1 MNSTIKV
8 VIVDDHPLIIEGLQI
23 LFSNSNVIS
32 ITNSFSSASEFFE
45 KANFENV
52 DLILLDVFLPDMN
65 GIDVCIE
72 IKKEHPHVKVLA
84 MSSQAERSIILQM
97 IRNGASG
104 YLLKSAG
111 LGEFK
116 YCIENALN
124 GKIVFSDEVNN
135 LVSQITSDDLQ
146 NIPRLT
152 KREKE
157 ITILMKQGKSTQE
170 IADLL
175 FLSYLTVQTH
185 RRNLLH
191 KFKVKNGVELIN
203 YAINNGLI

>member
-8 VIVDDHPLIIEGLQI
+8 IIVDDHPLIIEGLQL
-23 LFSNSNVIS
+23 LFSNSEI
-32 ITNSFSSASEFFE
+32 ITIIGSFSTASDFFE
-45 KANFENV
+45 TARFDQV

-72 IKKEHPHVKVLA
+72 IKKENPHIKVLA

-104 YLLKSAG
+104 YILKSAG
-111 LGEFK
+111 LAEFK

-135 LVSQITSDDLQ
+135 LVNQITSNDLQ

-157 ITILMKQGKSTQE
+157 IILLMKQGRSTQE
-170 IADLL
+170 IADIL

-185 RRNLLH
+185 RRNLLN
-191 KFKVKNGVELIN
+191 KLKVKNSAELIN
-203 YAINNGLI
+203 YVIQNGLI